1 MSKRMG
7 KIHKEFQWDELL
19 GVFLAEKKAQR
30 RSQTTIK
37 DYDYHIRQFYK
48 RYPEGDIKT
57 NIYSYMSE
65 DIAPATYNLRLAY
78 LRSFYNWCYRKRI
91 LRRKSY

>member
-19 GVFLAEKKAQR
+19 GVFLAEKKAQG

-48 RYPEGDIKT
+48 RYPEGD
-57 NIYSYMSE
+57 
-65 DIAPATYNLRLAY
+65 YNGLGKLDKI
-78 LRSFYNWCYRKRI
+78 F
-91 LRRKSY
+91 